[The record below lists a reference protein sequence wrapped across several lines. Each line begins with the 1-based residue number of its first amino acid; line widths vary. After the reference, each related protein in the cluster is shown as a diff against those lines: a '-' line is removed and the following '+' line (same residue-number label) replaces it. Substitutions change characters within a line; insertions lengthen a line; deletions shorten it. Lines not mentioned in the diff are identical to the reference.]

1 MAHNARVPI
10 IDPADAK
17 GEVASFYD
25 ACTTFR
31 GRVANSAR
39 VWGNIPYLAKFHLL
53 AAITPQRQ
61 GGGGV
66 LTCRIKE
73 MTVLK
78 TSHVNGCAY

>member
-1 MAHNARVPI
+1 MSSSARVPI
-10 IDPADAK
+10 IDPEAAT

-61 GGGGV
+61 GAGGV
-66 LTCRIKE
+66 LTTRIKE
-73 MTVLK
+73 MAVLK
-78 TSHVNGCAY
+78 TSHINGCAY